1 MLLHCGT
8 ERLRYCRLYFASGA
22 FVGVH
27 VTCQTSG
34 VAKSAM
40 AYQTL
45 RTISTLGACFFDL
58 ADGPAGVSVDDRLA
72 VLVGV
77 EFFAALRDR
86 KAEVPSKVN
95 VVSKLTWSSIF
106 PHAPQ

>member
-1 MLLHCGT
+1 M
-8 ERLRYCRLYFASGA
+8 
-22 FVGVH
+22 
-27 VTCQTSG
+27 
-34 VAKSAM
+34 
-40 AYQTL
+40 
-45 RTISTLGACFFDL
+45 GACFFF

-95 VVSKLTWSSIF
+95 VNVVSKLTWSSIF

>member
-8 ERLRYCRLYFASGA
+8 ERLRYCRLSFASRA
-22 FVGVH
+22 FVGSH

-45 RTISTLGACFFDL
+45 RTISTLGACFFF

>member
-1 MLLHCGT
+1 M
-8 ERLRYCRLYFASGA
+8 
-22 FVGVH
+22 
-27 VTCQTSG
+27 
-34 VAKSAM
+34 
-40 AYQTL
+40 
-45 RTISTLGACFFDL
+45 GACFFF
-58 ADGPAGVSVDDRLA
+58 ADGPAGVSVDDHLA

>member
-1 MLLHCGT
+1 M
-8 ERLRYCRLYFASGA
+8 
-22 FVGVH
+22 
-27 VTCQTSG
+27 
-34 VAKSAM
+34 
-40 AYQTL
+40 
-45 RTISTLGACFFDL
+45 GACFFF
-58 ADGPAGVSVDDRLA
+58 ADGPAGVSVDDHLA

-77 EFFAALRDR
+77 EFFAALRDG